1 MGRIKRMDEK
11 LANIIAAG
19 EVVERPASIVK
30 ELVENALDA
39 HATEIQV
46 DVEEAGLRQIK
57 ITDNGDGFDPDDCE
71 IAFERHATSKV
82 LTENDLF
89 HIRTLG
95 FRGEALASI
104 ASVSHVELQ
113 TSTGDGPGKRIVLH
127 GGVIAEKGAASARKG
142 TELTVSNL
150 FYNTPARL
158 KHLKTIH
165 TELAKITDIMN
176 RLALSHPF
184 VRFTLTHDG
193 KVLLKTNGNGDT
205 RQVLAA
211 IYGVQTAQFS
221 IPFQGQSLDFNIHGL
236 LVKPELTRAGRQY
249 VYLYINGRFIRH
261 YGLFNAIIRGYHTL
275 LPIGR
280 YPIAVIYIEM
290 DPTLV
295 DVNVHPAKLEARISK
310 ENDLCDLLETAIR
323 EAFHKEQL
331 IPMMEHKSKVIQ
343 PKSEQQAMDFSMPK
357 PKVMDTQ
364 PLQAVEK
371 KTEQPTAKY
380 STVRETSTF
389 DQANVLSEM
398 DRPATSIVITD
409 EKPMDDSEN
418 TVAYGGQADE
428 VQDNIEAPPAP
439 KEEVH
444 ARRMPVMYPIGQL
457 HGTYILA
464 QNETGLYIIDQH
476 AAQERIKYEFYREK
490 VARTDHEIQE
500 LLLPL
505 TFEFSQAEYAV
516 IEQHRE
522 FLEGLG
528 LSFEPFGSHTFL
540 IRSHPIWLP
549 KGREEEMIDTI
560 IQCLLENKNVSVK
573 ELREDLAIMMSCK
586 KSIKANRH
594 LRMDEIEAL
603 LQDLA
608 KASDPFTCPHGRPVI
623 VHFTTYEM
631 EKMFKRVM

>member
-1 MGRIKRMDEK
+1 MGRIKRMDER
-11 LANIIAAG
+11 LANKIAAG

-39 HATEIQV
+39 GATDIQV
-46 DVEEAGLRQIK
+46 EIVEAGLQQIK
-57 ITDNGDGFDPDDCE
+57 VRDNGHGFDPDDCE
-71 IAFERHATSKV
+71 IAFERHATSKI
-82 LTENDLF
+82 LNENDLF

-104 ASVSHVELQ
+104 ASVSKMELV
-113 TSTGDGPGKRIVLH
+113 TGTGDGAGKRVLLH
-127 GGVIAEKGAASARKG
+127 GGEIVEEGAASGRKG
-142 TELTVSNL
+142 TEMTVSQL

-176 RLALSHPF
+176 RLALAYPN
-184 VRFTLTHDG
+184 VRFTLAHEDKT
-193 KVLLKTNGNGDT
+193 LLKTNGNGDT

-211 IYGVQTAQFS
+211 IYGVQTAKFS
-221 IPFQGQSLDFNIHGL
+221 IPFSGESLDFKVHGR

-249 VYLYINGRFIRH
+249 VYLFINGRFIRH

-280 YPIAVIYIEM
+280 YPIAVIQIDM
-290 DPTLV
+290 DPTLI

-310 ENDLCDLLETAIR
+310 ENDLCELVETAIR

-331 IPMMEHKSKVIQ
+331 IPVVERKVKDTT
-343 PKSEQQAMDFSMPK
+343 PKSEQQTMDFSPRPK
-357 PKVMDTQ
+357 ATYD
-364 PLQAVEK
+364 QAASLVTDK
-371 KTEQPTAKY
+371 KADRNDESY
-380 STVRETSTF
+380 STESIGQTLTVYDEGRRKLIQNYDASLEKNHVEEEVEPEFAPESRTF
-389 DQANVLSEM
+389 DPVEF
-398 DRPATSIVITD
+398 PPD
-409 EKPMDDSEN
+409 E
-418 TVAYGGQADE
+418 
-428 VQDNIEAPPAP
+428 P
-439 KEEVH
+439 KGEESPG
-444 ARRMPVMYPIGQL
+444 RRMPVMYPVGQV
-457 HGTYILA
+457 HGTYIIA
-464 QNETGLYIIDQH
+464 QNETGMYIIDQH
-476 AAQERIKYEFYREK
+476 AAQERIKYEFFREH
-490 VARTDHEIQE
+490 VGRTDHQIQE

-505 TFEFSQAEYAV
+505 TFEFSTAEYTV
-516 IEQHRE
+516 IEQHKT

-528 LSFEPFGSHTFL
+528 LVFEPFGAHSYI
-540 IRSHPIWLP
+540 IRSHPVWLP
-549 KGREEEMIDTI
+549 KGKEEDMIDTI
-560 IQCLLENKNVSVK
+560 IQCLLENRHVSVQ

-603 LQDLA
+603 LEDLA

-623 VHFTTYEM
+623 IHFTTYEM